1 MFGINKPTTL
11 RGNLERNKYFE
22 GWFQKIYSK
31 EYNASFVI
39 IYGYATRNT
48 EDRLGFIQILIPKK
62 APKIIY
68 FNRNEISCDSE
79 QHIVRM
85 GENLLT
91 TEIIQINTKDLTIQ
105 LKLMNNQVK
114 RTFKNSMG
122 YSYFLPNLPCYH
134 SVLNTGHQVTGEI
147 QQKDIRYVLNNDRGY
162 LEKNWG
168 TSFPESYIWL
178 HAVDPHDSKVSML
191 FSLAEIKWIGKKFIK
206 HVGHFHYDN
215 KQIDLRSLMNFV
227 FSNPKSSKDKYEI
240 RMISKTIQLDIL
252 IVFGDKVLLKGP
264 QEGVLSSDII
274 HYIDADIHIRLS
286 ENNKTK
292 MFQLVGNFENIG
304 SI

>member
-11 RGNLERNKYFE
+11 RGNFERNKYFE

-31 EYNASFVI
+31 KYNASFVI

-48 EDRLGFIQILIPKK
+48 EDTLGFIQILIPNK
-62 APKIIY
+62 APQIIY
-68 FNRNEISCDSE
+68 FNKNEISCDSE

-91 TEIIQINTKDLTIQ
+91 TETIQINANDINIR

-114 RTFKNSMG
+114 QTFKNSMG

-147 QQKDIRYVLNNDRGY
+147 QQKEAGYVLNNDMGY

-215 KQIDLRSLMNFV
+215 KQIDLRSLMSFAT
-227 FSNPKSSKDKYEI
+227 SNPSSSKDKYQI

-252 IVFGDKVLLKGP
+252 IVFGNKVLLKGP

-274 HYIDADIHIRLS
+274 HYIDADIQIQFS
-286 ENNKTK
+286 ENNKTR

-304 SI
+304 SF